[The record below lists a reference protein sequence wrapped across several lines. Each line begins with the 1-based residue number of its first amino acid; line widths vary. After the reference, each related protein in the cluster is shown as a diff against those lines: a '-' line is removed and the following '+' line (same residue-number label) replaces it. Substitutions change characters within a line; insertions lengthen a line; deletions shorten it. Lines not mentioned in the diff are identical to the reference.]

1 MKLLTLLTIVIMPL
15 QMTLFDF
22 SKAADITGWEIV
34 DDVVMGGRSGG
45 SFSLSREGT
54 GVFSG
59 KVSLE
64 NNGGFSS
71 VRYDTGTL
79 DIAGHDAFLLKVK
92 GDGKRYQFRVK
103 SGKYDRQSYISYFET
118 NGEWQEI
125 LLPMKDMH
133 PTFRGMRLNMENY
146 PGKKLEQVSFL
157 IGNERAET
165 FRLEIDEIAVTRK
178 K

>member
-1 MKLLTLLTIVIMPL
+1 MYLINLITLMIMPL

-22 SKAADITGWEIV
+22 SETSDISGWEIV
-34 DDVVMGGRSGG
+34 DDVVMGGRSNGA
-45 SFSLSREGT
+45 FYLSPEGN

-71 VRYDTGTL
+71 VRYDINGLNPGEFDT
-79 DIAGHDAFLLKVK
+79 FLLKVK

-125 LLPMKDMH
+125 LLPMKDMY

-146 PGKKLEQVSFL
+146 PGKKLDQVSFL
-157 IGNERAET
+157 IGNNRHET
-165 FRLEIDEIAVTRK
+165 FRLEIDEISVIKR
-178 K
+178 

>member
-1 MKLLTLLTIVIMPL
+1 MYLFNLITIMMMSL
-15 QMTLFDF
+15 QMTVFDF
-22 SKAADITGWEIV
+22 SASADISGWEIV

-45 SFSLSREGT
+45 SFALSLEGT

-71 VRYDTGTL
+71 VRYDTDALNLSGY
-79 DIAGHDAFLLKVK
+79 DAFILKVK

-103 SGKYDRQSYISYFET
+103 SGRYDRQSYISYFET

-125 LLPMKDMH
+125 LLPMEDMY
-133 PTFRGMRLNMENY
+133 PTFRGMRLNMDNY
-146 PGKKLEQVSFL
+146 PGKKVDQVSFL
-157 IGNERAET
+157 IGNNRTET
-165 FRLEIDEIAVTRK
+165 FRLEIDEISVIKR
-178 K
+178 